1 MDIQIIAIK
10 AAQLLLCLSLLVA
23 LHEGGHFFFAKLFGV
38 KVEKFY
44 LFFDYKFHL
53 FSTRSKWFTRFFPR
67 FKESETEYGIGWI
80 PLGGYVKIAGMV
92 DESLDT
98 EQLKKPAQPDEFRS
112 QAVWKRFCIMVGG
125 VLVNLIT
132 AFALYSMIM
141 FFWGEDRLP
150 MRSIKDG
157 FAFNAQ
163 AEALGFRDGDIPV
176 RVDQKDII
184 AYTPWLMR
192 DLSNARVVTVLRAG
206 QEVQLVMPEGGLDML
221 AMMEMQPAF
230 LTPVAVSQ
238 IDSVLP
244 GSPAE
249 QAGLVAGSR
258 IVAIDG
264 TPIAY
269 WSDFD
274 SLMAERTERKMQ
286 LVVQRPAS
294 TQPDTLA
301 LTLDSE
307 LQLGVLRHMPIGEEQ
322 LEHIEYGLLS
332 SIPAGLH
339 YGWGML
345 TGYVNDLKYVF
356 TPKGAQNVGSFITIG
371 SIFPAAWDWQRFW
384 SITAIISIML
394 AVMNILPIPGL
405 DGGHV
410 VILLYEAV
418 TGREPSERVM
428 VWLEYVGL
436 FFLISLMLLAFGND
450 IVRWILPHFQG

>member
-1 MDIQIIAIK
+1 MDIQLIVIK

-53 FSTRSKWFTRFFPR
+53 FSTRSKWFTRLFPR
-67 FKESETEYGIGWI
+67 FKDNETEYGIGWI

-98 EQLKKPAQPDEFRS
+98 EQLKRPAQPNEFRS

-125 VLVNLIT
+125 VVVNLIT
-132 AFALYSMIM
+132 AFVLYSIIM
-141 FFWGEDRLP
+141 FTWGEDRLP
-150 MRSIKDG
+150 MRNIKDG

-176 RVDQKDII
+176 RVDGTDIV
-184 AYTPWLMR
+184 AYTPSLMR
-192 DLSNARVVTVLRAG
+192 DISNASTVTVLRGA
-206 QEVQLVMPEGGLDML
+206 QEVELTMPEEGLDML
-221 AMMEMQPAF
+221 EMMEMQPAF
-230 LTPVAVSQ
+230 LTPVAVSK

-244 GSPAE
+244 GTPAA
-249 QAGLVAGSR
+249 QAGIVAGSR

-274 SLMAERTERKMQ
+274 SLMTGRTERKMQ
-286 LVVQRPAS
+286 LVVLRPAAS
-294 TQPDTLA
+294 EADTLA

-307 LQLGVLRHMPIGEEQ
+307 LKLGVLRHMPIGEEQ
-322 LEHIEYGLLS
+322 LEHIEYSLLG

-339 YGWGML
+339 YGWDML

-356 TPKGAQNVGSFITIG
+356 TPKGAQSVGSFITIG
-371 SIFPAAWDWQRFW
+371 SIFPATWDWQRFW

-410 VILLYEAV
+410 MILLYEAV
-418 TGREPSERVM
+418 TGREPGERVM

-450 IVRWILPHFQG
+450 IVRWILPQFQG